1 MKRALKKSSGAL
13 DRLFNNFGVDKK
25 KGIMA
30 VCLVAVMVFMWVR
43 MLTKK
48 APASAQGGVTIEGEN
63 QDLAE
68 NDAEPKIFFVELPYA
83 RGRNDVL
90 TRDFFTVEQAGLN
103 DVEETTITTENDK
116 QNYVR
121 KVAASLKLE
130 AIGLGDNPQA
140 FINDKLLSVG
150 DKLYV
155 RDGTETYECEV
166 AIIRENMVMIRYG
179 EAQIELKLMRASETG
194 D

>member
-1 MKRALKKSSGAL
+1 MKQALRKSSGAV
-13 DRLFNNFGVDKK
+13 DKVFNNLGIDKK

-30 VCLVAVMVFMWVR
+30 MCLITVMIFMWVR

-48 APASAQGGVTIEGEN
+48 APAGAKGAVTIEGKN
-63 QDLAE
+63 QDLSE
-68 NDAEPKIFFVELPYA
+68 NDPQPEISFVELPFVK
-83 RGRNDVL
+83 GRNDVL
-90 TRDFFTVEQAGLN
+90 TRDFFTADQAALNGVEK
-103 DVEETTITTENDK
+103 TTITTESEK

-140 FINDKLLSVG
+140 FINNKLLSVG

-155 RDGTETYECEV
+155 RDGTETFECEV
-166 AIIRENMVMIRYG
+166 AVIRENMVMIRYG
-179 EAQIELKLMRASETG
+179 EAKIELKLMRVSETG
-194 D
+194 N